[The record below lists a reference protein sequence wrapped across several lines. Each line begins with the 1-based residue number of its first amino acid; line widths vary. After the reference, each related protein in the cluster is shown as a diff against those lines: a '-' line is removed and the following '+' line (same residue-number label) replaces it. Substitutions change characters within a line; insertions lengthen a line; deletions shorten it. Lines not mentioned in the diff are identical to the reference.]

1 MRYERLAK
9 HVPKQL
15 DGRMVIKVGGLRNHD
30 GNDSDKEKS
39 KLLSCVHVFYKT
51 WK

>member
-1 MRYERLAK
+1 MRYEPLAK

-15 DGRMVIKVGGLRNHD
+15 DGCRMVIKVGGLRNHD

-51 WK
+51 

>member
-1 MRYERLAK
+1 MRIVPLAK

-15 DGRMVIKVGGLRNHD
+15 DGRMVIKVGGLRNQD

-39 KLLSCVHVFYKT
+39 KLLSCVHVFHKT
-51 WK
+51 